1 MFGCLTLSAVDEAMT
16 EMFWGCYVCEIKSD
30 CLKVFIECWKKT
42 EEFVVFIL
50 PGATTFTLVK
60 CFFFNFFLCKLF
72 LTCMLRWSLTIF
84 LGSVVHY
91 SSCSLKTP
99 LPPFYVCDFLLYPL
113 WYVLFLCSCCL
124 YLKTIAMTSTI
135 PILSYLP
142 QFLTSTITTSHIF

>member
-1 MFGCLTLSAVDEAMT
+1 LFGCLTLSAVDEAMT

-42 EEFVVFIL
+42 EEFVVYLARGYDFHL
-50 PGATTFTLVK
+50 GQM
-60 CFFFNFFLCKLF
+60 FFFNFFLYKLF

-113 WYVLFLCSCCL
+113 WYVLFCVVAAYIWRPLSWLQLSQSCL
-124 YLKTIAMTSTI
+124 IYLS
-135 PILSYLP
+135 S
-142 QFLTSTITTSHIF
+142 

>member
-1 MFGCLTLSAVDEAMT
+1 MLCLWIKVRLFKGIHRVLEENWGVCGLSCQGLRLSPWSNV
-16 EMFWGCYVCEIKSD
+16 
-30 CLKVFIECWKKT
+30 
-42 EEFVVFIL
+42 
-50 PGATTFTLVK
+50 
-60 CFFFNFFLCKLF
+60 FFFKFFLYKLF

-124 YLKTIAMTSTI
+124 YLKTIVMTSTI